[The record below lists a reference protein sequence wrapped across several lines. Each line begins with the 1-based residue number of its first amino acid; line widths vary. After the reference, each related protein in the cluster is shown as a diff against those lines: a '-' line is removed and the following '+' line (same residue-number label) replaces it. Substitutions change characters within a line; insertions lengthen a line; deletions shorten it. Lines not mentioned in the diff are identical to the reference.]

1 MMMKSFDYSFKYY
14 LLKLDIYKFYMD
26 YLLAHLVYFNITLE
40 KPVSKLSL
48 AEPNYSR
55 KVIT

>member
-26 YLLAHLVYFNITLE
+26 NLLAHLAYFNITLAIIIS
-40 KPVSKLSL
+40 VL
-48 AEPNYSR
+48 AF
-55 KVIT
+55 